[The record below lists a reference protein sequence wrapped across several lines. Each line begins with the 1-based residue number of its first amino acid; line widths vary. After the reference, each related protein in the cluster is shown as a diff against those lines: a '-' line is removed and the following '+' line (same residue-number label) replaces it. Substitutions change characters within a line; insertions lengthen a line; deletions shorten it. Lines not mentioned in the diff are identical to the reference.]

1 MENGCGVVSVMLWS
15 HDYHKAYTKVTC
27 LSFLSPYQNTA
38 DVYGGISNF
47 HVSEPSLY
55 RRDTNGTPR
64 VESRISPEKA
74 IVPASFVHYEHAD
87 TDEMLQMS
95 RQVHDA
101 KATNIVMDAFRYF
114 RK

>member
-1 MENGCGVVSVMLWS
+1 MCQN
-15 HDYHKAYTKVTC
+15 HPYTGEILT
-27 LSFLSPYQNTA
+27 
-38 DVYGGISNF
+38 
-47 HVSEPSLY
+47 EP
-55 RRDTNGTPR
+55 PR
-64 VESRISPEKA
+64 VEFRISPEKA